1 MKSYLKR
8 ITILILTI
16 TATQLGI
23 AHSVYFEALA
33 DGQLVIRFGEFGDDY
48 EESPGFLD
56 SLDAIYAWKIGAEEI
71 TEALDPKK
79 EKQGFA
85 IEAKESDTTSA
96 HSGFII
102 MTRGSS
108 PARKPYFYARWA
120 PDFNQK
126 AKPTLTLDLVPTG
139 KPGEVQAFFRQ
150 KPLAGA
156 KATLYTPEA
165 NDQELTA
172 DNNGIFTFK
181 TNPEEK
187 GLYMLKIGR
196 HREDLAGFDR
206 GTAFQLSS
214 HNCSL
219 TWEQ

>member
-1 MKSYLKR
+1 MKSYLTR
-8 ITILILTI
+8 IAILILTF
-16 TATQLGI
+16 TTTQLGM
-23 AHSVYFEALA
+23 AHSVYFEALE
-33 DGQLVIRFGEFGDDY
+33 DGQLVIRFGEFGDDH

-56 SLDAIYAWKIGAEEI
+56 SLDTIYAWKKGAKENPE
-71 TEALDPKK
+71 TLDPKK
-79 EKQGFA
+79 ERQGFTIQA
-85 IEAKESDTTSA
+85 TESDATSA

-126 AKPTLTLDLVPTG
+126 AKPSLTLDLVPTG
-139 KPGEVQAFFRQ
+139 KPGEVQVFFRQ

-172 DNNGIFTFK
+172 DENGIVTFT
-181 TNPEEK
+181 TSPEET
-187 GLYMLKIGR
+187 GLYMLKVGR

-206 GTAFQLSS
+206 GTAFELSS

-219 TWEQ
+219 TWKQ

>member
-1 MKSYLKR
+1 MKSYITRIASLI
-8 ITILILTI
+8 ITIT
-16 TATQLGI
+16 TTQLVM
-23 AHSVYFEALA
+23 AHSVYFEALD
-33 DGQLVIRFGEFGDDY
+33 DGQLVIRFGTFGDDY
-48 EESPGFLD
+48 EESPGYLD
-56 SLDAIYAWKIGAEEI
+56 SLDAIYVWKIGAEESP
-71 TEALDPKK
+71 EALDPKK
-79 EKQGFA
+79 AKQGFT

-126 AKPTLTLDLVPTG
+126 PKPTLTLDLIPTG

-150 KPLAGA
+150 KPLVGA
-156 KATLYTPEA
+156 TATLYTPEA

-172 DNNGIFTFK
+172 DEKGIFTFT

-206 GTAFQLSS
+206 GAPFELSS

>member
-1 MKSYLKR
+1 MKSYVTL
-8 ITILILTI
+8 ITVLFLTSI
-16 TATQLGI
+16 TTQFGL
-23 AHSVYFEALA
+23 AHSVYFEAME
-33 DGQLVIRFGEFGDDY
+33 DGQLVIRFGQFGDDY

-56 SLDAIYAWKIGAEEI
+56 SLDAIYCWKIGEENKPQ
-71 TEALDPKK
+71 ALNPKK
-79 EKQGFA
+79 GNQGFS

-120 PDFNQK
+120 PDLKQK
-126 AKPTLTLDLVPTG
+126 AEPTLTLDLTPTG
-139 KPGEVQAFFRQ
+139 VSGEVQAFFRQ
-150 KPLAGA
+150 KPLIGA

-172 DNNGIFTFK
+172 DEKGIFTFK

-206 GTAFQLSS
+206 GTAFELSS

>member
-1 MKSYLKR
+1 MKSYLTR
-8 ITILILTI
+8 LAILILI
-16 TATQLGI
+16 MAATPLGM
-23 AHSVYFEALA
+23 AHSVYFEALD

-56 SLDAIYAWKIGAEEI
+56 SLDAIYAWKMGDEDSPEPFN
-71 TEALDPKK
+71 PKK
-79 EKQGFA
+79 EKQGFD
-85 IEAKESDTTSA
+85 IEAKKSDTVSA

-120 PDFNQK
+120 PSFEQK
-126 AKPTLTLDLVPTG
+126 AKPTLNLDLVPTG

-156 KATLYTPEA
+156 KATLFTPEA

-172 DNNGIFTFK
+172 DKNGVFKFK
-181 TNPEEK
+181 TDPNEK
-187 GLYMLKIGR
+187 GLFMLKIGR
-196 HREDLAGFDR
+196 YREELAGFDR
-206 GTAFQLSS
+206 GTKYELSS

-219 TWEQ
+219 TWQQ